1 MSPVIEIQNLVKH
14 YRVKGDY
21 PFTTKTVHALD
32 GISLNIQSG
41 SSIGIVGESGSG
53 KTTLARCTIA
63 LEKPTSGKVL
73 LRGRDVHR
81 MRSVR
86 NEMRASLQMVFQN
99 PAGSLNPLFTVERA
113 VKEHLVR
120 FSSKSRKEINNEVKK
135 LLNQVGIGESLLGK
149 LPHQLS
155 GGQQQRVA
163 IARALVSSPSA
174 LILDEPT
181 SALDVSLQ
189 AQIVNLLSDLRR
201 QLDIIYILIT
211 HQLAIV
217 RQLCESLLIMYLG
230 RPMETGST
238 AKIIDQPKHPYSQA
252 LIKSILVPDPTDKSE
267 IPPLTGEIPSPTSPP
282 AGCRFHPRCEYSME
296 ICRRQ
301 PPPPIQKNG
310 VTVWCY
316 LYSDKGM
323 NR

>member
-1 MSPVIEIQNLVKH
+1 M
-14 YRVKGDY
+14 
-21 PFTTKTVHALD
+21 
-32 GISLNIQSG
+32 
-41 SSIGIVGESGSG
+41 
-53 KTTLARCTIA
+53 A

-73 LRGRDVHR
+73 LKGRDVHR
-81 MRSVR
+81 NRSVR
-86 NEMRASLQMVFQN
+86 KEMRGSVQMVFQN

-120 FSSKSRKEINNEVKK
+120 FSSKPGKEINNVVKK

-155 GGQQQRVA
+155 GGQQQRVS
-163 IARALVSSPSA
+163 IARALASSPSA

-189 AQIVNLLSDLRR
+189 AQIVNLLSELRR
-201 QLDIIYILIT
+201 ELNIIYILIT
-211 HQLAIV
+211 HQLSIV

-238 AKIIDQPKHPYSQA
+238 ATILDQPKHPYSQA
-252 LIKSILVPDPTDKSE
+252 LINSILVPDPSDKSE
-267 IPPLTGEIPSPTSPP
+267 ILPLTGEIPSPTSPP
-282 AGCRFHPRCEYSME
+282 AGCRFHPRCEFSME
-296 ICRRQ
+296 VCTHQ

-310 VTVWCY
+310 ITVWCY
-316 LYSDKGM
+316 LYGDK
-323 NR
+323 

>member
-1 MSPVIEIQNLVKH
+1 MSAIIEIQNLVKH
-14 YRVKGDY
+14 YRVNGDY
-21 PFTTKTVHALD
+21 PLTTKTVHALD
-32 GISLNIQSG
+32 GINLTVQSG

-53 KTTLARCTIA
+53 KTTLARCTLA

-73 LRGRDVHR
+73 LKGRDVHR
-81 MRSVR
+81 IRSVR
-86 NEMRASLQMVFQN
+86 KEMRGSVQMVFQN

-113 VKEHLVR
+113 VREHLIR
-120 FSSKSRKEINNEVKK
+120 FSSRSRREINHETKK

-155 GGQQQRVA
+155 GGQQQRVS
-163 IARALVSSPSA
+163 IARALASNPSA

-201 QLDIIYILIT
+201 KLDISYILIT
-211 HQLAIV
+211 HQLSIV

-238 AKIIDQPKHPYSQA
+238 AKVLNQPKHPYSQA
-252 LIKSILVPDPTDKSE
+252 LINSILVPDPSDKTE
-267 IPPLTGEIPSPTSPP
+267 IPPLSGEIPSPTSPP
-282 AGCRFHPRCEYSME
+282 AGCRFHPRCEFSME

-301 PPPPIQKNG
+301 PPPPIQENG
-310 VTVWCY
+310 ITVWCY
-316 LYSDKGM
+316 LFGDKGVY
-323 NR
+323 R